1 MAYIGPG
8 TSRVLRLGA
17 RRSTSRCC
25 ASHASVGHC
34 GRGPWWPGLRG
45 QLQDRSSA
53 YRGHAPSAR
62 PGDASP
68 STGSHKHSVLCDSCT
83 APTDPS
89 ILVGEEGLEP
99 PECLFVGQVILP
111 LIDSPVM
118 FGIAAPARGGLLGR
132 SIAGLHEQSR
142 PCREEDFG
150 GRGESRTRTSGFAG
164 LAWVRARCLAVEA
177 TLPRFQGCRR
187 SSCAGVARRET
198 STALSP
204 PSWVYRA
211 RTPHARRLRIASRLW
226 VTLAGLSP
234 PLRRPE
240 NGAERGSRTRLAS
253 LEGWNLTDRSVPR
266 FVYVRP
272 LGPLASIAAN
282 QRTSAPRG
290 ARRDSLRP
298 PATTIHRGPVT
309 RG

>member
-1 MAYIGPG
+1 MLDYTNSPVRAAKDLEEEARVERAHPGLPGSPGFGPG
-8 TSRVLRLGA
+8 ALPLRL
-17 RRSTSRCC
+17 
-25 ASHASVGHC
+25 
-34 GRGPWWPGLRG
+34 LF
-45 QLQDRSSA
+45 
-53 YRGHAPSAR
+53 
-62 PGDASP
+62 
-68 STGSHKHSVLCDSCT
+68 
-83 APTDPS
+83 
-89 ILVGEEGLEP
+89 LV
-99 PECLFVGQVILP
+99 FK
-111 LIDSPVM
+111 
-118 FGIAAPARGGLLGR
+118 
-132 SIAGLHEQSR
+132 
-142 PCREEDFG
+142 
-150 GRGESRTRTSGFAG
+150 
-164 LAWVRARCLAVEA
+164 
-177 TLPRFQGCRR
+177 GCRR

-198 STALSP
+198 STALSS
-204 PSWVYRA
+204 PSGVYRA

-298 PATTIHRGPVT
+298 PATTIHRGRLPVASHAANRQSPST
-309 RG
+309 HPSTSWARRLVRRGGLEPPRGLRLTGF